1 MPPNNAR
8 IRLLFSLSA
17 ALPFSE
23 SSGHPV
29 FSWRAS
35 LPCGHLLG
43 LLFRAL
49 GGRVEEVE
57 DVEEEEE
64 DGEGATEE
72 VAGEVGVG
80 ENPPQQ
86 TYSSSPPPPRQ
97 QPSTAGKPERVRSA
111 RLEQKREKYLRRR
124 QQLSNLETR
133 HVQSGLE
140 RGSPDSG
147 VSEGGQADTR
157 EVANG
162 EDTLGGGP
170 VERVAPVEQGERGL
184 IVRPPPGA
192 GIAGSRE
199 LYRES
204 KDVTEEAAATL
215 RNISTNFLSSLKY
228 KKVSGCEREVRCL
241 MGADLVTRGEDS
253 ATELAV
259 RCNQLQRLAKAG
271 KEADTKNI

>member
-23 SSGHPV
+23 SSGHSV

-49 GGRVEEVE
+49 GGRVEEVD
-57 DVEEEEE
+57 DVEEED
-64 DGEGATEE
+64 DGEGAREE

-86 TYSSSPPPPRQ
+86 TYSTSPQPPREQ
-97 QPSTAGKPERVRSA
+97 TSTARKPERVRSA

-124 QQLSNLETR
+124 KQLSNLETR
-133 HVQSGLE
+133 DAQSGFE

-162 EDTLGGGP
+162 EDTLGGRS
-170 VERVAPVEQGERGL
+170 VERVGPVEQGERGL

-228 KKVSGCEREVRCL
+228 KKVSGCDREVRCL

-253 ATELAV
+253 ATEIAV

-271 KEADTKNI
+271 KEADAKNI